1 MSEKSGKLIAVWGA
15 PHSGKTT
22 FSASLATAIAD
33 TYASAT
39 VIVLHSDI
47 EAPMLSVLFP
57 NAKSGSLGSVGI
69 PLSANELDTEQI
81 LANCTETKARPTLAV
96 MGYRDG
102 DTRLTY
108 PRYGKERAVELF
120 EKLKSLSDFVIV
132 DCMSNPNES
141 LLSLAALETASQTVR
156 LCTPELPSIS
166 WYRTQKAVWGSAL
179 PWGDMNQ
186 GLNLTDNGNLPVEEA
201 REQLGEVSFL
211 LPFSREI
218 RSAMSCG
225 NLYAKNAGDR
235 VWTGRMRKI
244 AAQVVGNAG

>member
-33 TYASAT
+33 SYASAT

-81 LANCTETKARPTLAV
+81 LANCTETKARSTLAV

-108 PRYGKERAVELF
+108 PRYGKERATEL
-120 EKLKSLSDFVIV
+120 LQRLLSLADFVIV

-141 LLSLAALETASQTVR
+141 L
-156 LCTPELPSIS
+156 
-166 WYRTQKAVWGSAL
+166 
-179 PWGDMNQ
+179 
-186 GLNLTDNGNLPVEEA
+186 
-201 REQLGEVSFL
+201 
-211 LPFSREI
+211 
-218 RSAMSCG
+218 
-225 NLYAKNAGDR
+225 
-235 VWTGRMRKI
+235 
-244 AAQVVGNAG
+244 

>member
-1 MSEKSGKLIAVWGA
+1 MSDKIGKLIAVWGA

-22 FSASLATAIAD
+22 FAAALGTAIAD

-120 EKLKSLSDFVIV
+120 EKLKSLADFVIV

-141 LLSLAALETASQTVR
+141 LLSLAALETARQTVR

-166 WYRTQKAVWGSAL
+166 WYRTQKAVWG
-179 PWGDMNQ
+179 
-186 GLNLTDNGNLPVEEA
+186 A
-201 REQLGEVSFL
+201 R
-211 LPFSREI
+211 SRGQI
-218 RSAMSCG
+218 
-225 NLYAKNAGDR
+225 
-235 VWTGRMRKI
+235 
-244 AAQVVGNAG
+244 

>member
-22 FSASLATAIAD
+22 FAAALGTAIAD
-33 TYASAT
+33 TYAAAT
-39 VIVLHSDI
+39 FIVLHSDI
-47 EAPMLSVLFP
+47 EVPMLSVLFP

-81 LANCTETKARPTLAV
+81 LANCTETKARSTLAV

-108 PRYGKERAVELF
+108 PRYGKERATEL
-120 EKLKSLSDFVIV
+120 LQRLLSLADFVIV

-166 WYRTQKAVWGSAL
+166 WYRTQKSVWGTSL

-211 LPFSREI
+211 LPYSKDIKAAF
-218 RSAMSCG
+218 SCG

-235 VWTGRMRKI
+235 VWTGRMREI

>member
-22 FSASLATAIAD
+22 FAAALGTAIAD
-33 TYASAT
+33 TYAAAT

-120 EKLKSLSDFVIV
+120 EKLKSLADFVIV

-166 WYRTQKAVWGSAL
+166 WYRTQKSVWGTSL
-179 PWGDMNQ
+179 PWADMNQ

-211 LPFSREI
+211 LPFCREI

-225 NLYAKNAGDR
+225 NLYGKNAGDR
-235 VWTGRMRKI
+235 VWTGRMREI